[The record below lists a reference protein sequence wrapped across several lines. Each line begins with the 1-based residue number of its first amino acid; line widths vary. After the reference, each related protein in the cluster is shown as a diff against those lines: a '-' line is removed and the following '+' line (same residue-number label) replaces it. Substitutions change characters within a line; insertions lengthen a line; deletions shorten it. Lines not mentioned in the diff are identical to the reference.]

1 MEKRDL
7 TIRIAGEAG
16 EGVQSTGQLVTQAAS
31 RAGFRVLTFYSPP
44 AEIKGGHALFEIRLA
59 REQVYS
65 RGDDVDILL
74 AFNQEAYDRNIDD
87 LRASG
92 LLIYDPAQVAPPPR
106 HDLRQ
111 VSLPITDI
119 AKTQLRFER
128 GKNVVAFGAASALF
142 GLPTSYLTKLVQ
154 DRFGRYVDVLQKN
167 FDSVNAGAT
176 YVEQNIPERDEFRI
190 DAEPLDEHRMVI
202 SGNQAISMGAI
213 AVGLKFMAGYPITP
227 ASDIMEFL
235 ASELPKVG
243 GTVVQAEDEISA
255 LGMVL
260 GASYAGA
267 KAMTSTSGPGIS
279 LMIEMLGLASMAE
292 LPCVLVDAQRGGP
305 STGMPTRHEQGDLY
319 VAVFAGHGE
328 VPKIVLSPTSV
339 SDCFYQTINAFNLA
353 ERYQLPV
360 LLMQDTVLAVRTES
374 IPRPDLSA
382 IEVWDR
388 ETIGFHGVNATEL
401 LPEANGSTNGHAGP
415 NGHSHGDEGYL
426 RYKLTESGVSVTSIP
441 GQPGG
446 QYVATGLE
454 HSESAAPA
462 YDRKSHREMT
472 EKRMRKLEHAVRD
485 APAPDTYGD
494 PDAEIGI
501 VTWGSTT
508 GTIKEAIDVLEARG
522 IDACM
527 IAPRMLWPLPDHQ
540 LKDFVQ
546 KKRHVFVAEVNYT
559 GQLALLLRQ
568 RYVRDVQRINT
579 YEGVPFKVAQI
590 VQAVEGIA
598 QHV

>member
-1 MEKRDL
+1 MENRDL

-59 REQVYS
+59 RDEVHS
-65 RGDDVDILL
+65 RADDVDILL

-87 LRASG
+87 LRPNG

-119 AKTQLRFER
+119 AKTRLRFER

-167 FDSVNAGAT
+167 FDSVNAGAS
-176 YVEQNIPERDEFRI
+176 YVEENIPERDEFKI
-190 DAEPLDEHRMVI
+190 EAEPPDEHRMVV
-202 SGNQAISMGAI
+202 SGNQAVCMGAL
-213 AVGLKFMAGYPITP
+213 AAGLKFMAGYPITP

-267 KAMTSTSGPGIS
+267 KAMTSTSGPGVS
-279 LMIEMLGLASMAE
+279 LMVEMLGLASMAE

-319 VAVFAGHGE
+319 LAVFAGHGE

-360 LLMQDTVLAVRTES
+360 LLMQDTILAVRTES
-374 IPRPDLSA
+374 IPRPDLST
-382 IEVWDR
+382 IEVWNR
-388 ETIGFHGVNATEL
+388 ETIASNGAGVPGEATTNGA
-401 LPEANGSTNGHAGP
+401 ANGHTGP
-415 NGHSHGDEGYL
+415 NGHAHGDEGYL
-426 RYKLTESGVSVTSIP
+426 RYKLTETGVSVTSIP

-472 EKRMRKLEHAVRD
+472 EKRMRKLEHAVVD
-485 APAPDTYGD
+485 APPPDLYGD
-494 PDAEIGI
+494 QDADVGI
-501 VTWGSTT
+501 VTWGSTA
-508 GTIKEAIDVLEARG
+508 GSVKEAINVLKERG
-522 IDACM
+522 INACM
-527 IAPRMLWPLPDHQ
+527 VAPRMLWPLPDHQ

-568 RYVRDVQRINT
+568 RYLRDVQRINT

-590 VQAVEGIA
+590 VKAVEGIA
-598 QHV
+598 HHV